1 MGLTDNTFNI
11 VLFRPLLNYSCFAD
25 MLNVLIVDDNSLF
38 TERIIGML
46 KVLDNIKYIDIASDF
61 NEACRVMNDEKP
73 DLVLL
78 DINLPGKSGIDFL
91 RRIRECDRSCKVIMF
106 SNHSEEYY
114 RQLCKDLGA
123 DYFFNKSKDFSRV
136 PEIVSHLN

>member
-1 MGLTDNTFNI
+1 
-11 VLFRPLLNYSCFAD
+11 

-46 KVLDNIKYIDIASDF
+46 KVLDNIKYINIASDF